1 MNTFKKKSL
10 NAALAGLTVVG
21 AVGAAQ
27 AVNVNPDGLGQV
39 LLYPY
44 YTTRADKAG
53 NTYST
58 LINVV
63 NSTQSTKA
71 VKIRFIEGKNSKE
84 VLDFNLFLSPFDVW
98 SANVVP
104 NTTTGG
110 AGIVTDDQSC
120 TSPKIPS
127 AATAT
132 APTRKAKDFVNYQ
145 YTGSFADGAD
155 TSLDRT
161 REGYVEIIEM
171 ATYDPS
177 TATYDETLHDATGK
191 PTCAGSVL
199 DSTTPQ
205 VEGDAPSGGLFGST
219 TLINVFSGT
228 DYAVDAVALD
238 NFSGAQLYSAGSDL
252 LPTLSNVTPKTSV
265 VIASNSVIQSTWTGN
280 AVNPV
285 SAVLMHDQVL
295 NEFVVDKAIGA
306 VTDWVITFPTKRFY
320 VVRGTGAAA
329 GGLFQRNFDGNNGSC
344 DDISLNIW
352 DREEQTTS
360 SPLDFSP
367 LPPQGSSA
375 LCWEANVLTFAGTNA
390 LGSKNDASK
399 QNVPT
404 SFGAG
409 WLNLGFFPATV
420 TGSVHKLGNSATT
433 VTPIGNAPGAAGTY
447 TYYGLPLIGFAAI
460 GYQYGALPVA
470 GGTALSNYGGAFSH
484 KVTKKIAQQ

>member
-58 LINVV
+58 LISVV
-63 NSTQSTKA
+63 NSTQTTKA
-71 VKIRFIEGKNSKE
+71 VKVRFIEGKNSRE
-84 VLDFNLFLSPFDVW
+84 VLDFNLFLSPYDVW
-98 SANVVP
+98 TANIVP
-104 NTTTGG
+104 NTATGG
-110 AGIVTDDQSC
+110 AGIVTDDTSC
-120 TSPKIPS
+120 TLPKLPS
-127 AATAT
+127 AATAA
-132 APTRKAKDFVNYQ
+132 APTRKAKDFVNYA
-145 YTGSFADGAD
+145 YTGSNSDNAD

-171 ATYDPS
+171 ATYFPG
-177 TATYDETLHDATGK
+177 TTTYDETLHDPATSSPNCG
-191 PTCAGSVL
+191 TAL
-199 DSTTPQ
+199 NDTTAAFEADPLQ
-205 VEGDAPSGGLFGST
+205 GGLFGST

-228 DYAVDAVALD
+228 DFAANPTVLD
-238 NFSGAQLYSAGSDL
+238 NFAIGTDLYFNAGSISPDL
-252 LPTLSNVTPKTSV
+252 TNVTPKNSV
-265 VIASNSVIQSTWTGN
+265 VIANNSIIQSAWTGN

-295 NEFVVDKAIGA
+295 NEFVVDQSIGSA
-306 VTDWVITFPTKRFY
+306 TDWVITFPTKRYY
-320 VVRGTGAAA
+320 VSKGTGPAA
-329 GGLFQRNFDGNNGSC
+329 GGLFQQNFNGNSGSC
-344 DDISLNIW
+344 DDILLNIW
-352 DREEQTTS
+352 DREENTISTPLEFSPPPPTGTS
-360 SPLDFSP
+360 S
-367 LPPQGSSA
+367 

-404 SFGAG
+404 AFGAG
-409 WLNLGFFPATV
+409 WLNIGFFPSTV
-420 TGSVHKLGNSATT
+420 TGTVHTLGNAATSI
-433 VTPIGNAPGAAGTY
+433 TPIGSAPSAAGTY

-460 GYQYGALPVA
+460 GYQYGALPVT
-470 GGTALSNYGGAFSH
+470 GGTALSNYGGAFAH
-484 KVTKKIAQQ
+484 KVTTRVQ